1 MWQKNVRYLDYNAS
15 SGVSSFVKEKLLEV
29 ITREEVLANP
39 SSRHRLGQSVQH
51 LIYEASLRVAQSLG
65 SQTPDELIFTS
76 SGTESNQT
84 ILRSMAKDAEGLI
97 IGAGEHSASHDL
109 LEDISLQFLREL
121 PLLQSG
127 HYDFEALANLLI
139 QAKEQGLT
147 KVALSLFWANNE
159 TGVLTD
165 LVALKQVIESSGIS
179 VLLHLDGAQA
189 WGKIPVDVNA
199 TPAHYI
205 SFSAHKIGAP
215 AGVGV
220 IWKRVGHS
228 LHSLIPGT
236 QNKGDRG
243 GTENTLGI
251 IATGAAASV
260 IDPLQFIEH
269 TRSLQ
274 TKLEAGLQ
282 TLSHPV
288 SIWGLEST
296 RVSNT
301 TRFSLPDF
309 RSYENWVELLDLHG
323 FAVSHGSACKAR
335 VIEPSRVLLKMG
347 VNRNEALNSLRIS
360 FGPSN
365 TLADVDEF
373 LAALETILI
382 RKRES
387 LSKVG
392 MKA

>member
-1 MWQKNVRYLDYNAS
+1 M
-15 SGVSSFVKEKLLEV
+15 
-29 ITREEVLANP
+29 
-39 SSRHRLGQSVQH
+39 
-51 LIYEASLRVAQSLG
+51 
-65 SQTPDELIFTS
+65 
-76 SGTESNQT
+76 
-84 ILRSMAKDAEGLI
+84 
-97 IGAGEHSASHDL
+97 
-109 LEDISLQFLREL
+109 
-121 PLLQSG
+121 
-127 HYDFEALANLLI
+127 
-139 QAKEQGLT
+139 
-147 KVALSLFWANNE
+147 
-159 TGVLTD
+159 
-165 LVALKQVIESSGIS
+165 
-179 VLLHLDGAQA
+179 
-189 WGKIPVDVNA
+189 
-199 TPAHYI
+199 
-205 SFSAHKIGAP
+205 
-215 AGVGV
+215 
-220 IWKRVGHS
+220 
-228 LHSLIPGT
+228 
-236 QNKGDRG
+236 
-243 GTENTLGI
+243 
-251 IATGAAASV
+251 
-260 IDPLQFIEH
+260 
-269 TRSLQ
+269 
-274 TKLEAGLQ
+274 
-282 TLSHPV
+282 